1 MDDRTFLAQ
10 TILSQGRRLL
20 PHQVEQALFAVER
33 KRSLN
38 ASETGSGK
46 CLVALAT
53 RRLIERHAG
62 HVVRCVYTAPKTA
75 LGQFKQEFL
84 GHGYKPFVLRRGS
97 DAIPA
102 DADTVLV
109 ANST

>member
-33 KRSLN
+33 KHSLN

-46 CLVALAT
+46 FLVALAT

-62 HVVRCVYTAPKTA
+62 HAVRCLYTAPKSA
-75 LGQFKQEFL
+75 MGQFEQEFND
-84 GHGYKPFVLRRGS
+84 HGYQTFVLRRGS
-97 DAIPA
+97 DVIPP
-102 DADTVLV
+102 
-109 ANST
+109 